1 MKGLTLSA
9 VIIILL
15 ALLVALNSCII
26 GIKLG
31 ELLEEIDKS
40 DGSEA
45 EFSELY
51 DRFMQIEK
59 LLSLSINDTH
69 LYETELAF
77 GECIESARLGND
89 DGVAVGKS
97 RLIHSLMYIRRISG
111 FNIKSIF

>member
-1 MKGLTLSA
+1 MKALTFSA

-15 ALLVALNSCII
+15 ALAVALNSCIVSI
-26 GIKLG
+26 RLG
-31 ELLEEIDKS
+31 ELS
-40 DGSEA
+40 SEV
-45 EFSELY
+45 EGCGESVTDFTRLY
-51 DRFMQIEK
+51 ERFMQIEP

-77 GECIESARLGND
+77 GECIESARQDNA